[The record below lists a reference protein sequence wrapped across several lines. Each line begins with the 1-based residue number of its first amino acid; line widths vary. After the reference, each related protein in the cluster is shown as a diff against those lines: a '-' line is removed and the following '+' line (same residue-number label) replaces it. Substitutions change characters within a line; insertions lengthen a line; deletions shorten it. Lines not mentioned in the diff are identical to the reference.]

1 MNEAYRKGVARV
13 GCSICPFSSE
23 WSEQVVGKVYPES
36 INKFLD
42 HLESKMSLL
51 SITKPKDKE
60 DYIKYGNWKK
70 RAGGKTANVEGSGVN
85 FISSNPD
92 FKAEFVKPK
101 EDLLKWLYPIGNL
114 TLESTMNEDSRGAL
128 RYAGNLYPFEIIH
141 SENGDG
147 MTFTI
152 HNVGS
157 DIILVS
163 LLKRACY
170 KTTYCVHC
178 EVCEVECSTGALSVV
193 PLVKIDKNKCI
204 HCHKC
209 LTFKDRGCV
218 MANSINISE
227 TKVKTK
233 MATSGIDRYS
243 TFGLRDKWISDFF
256 ENDIDFFKGGG
267 QLGTKMIP
275 ACTNWFREA
284 EILTEKDKQITEFGR
299 QLKSV
304 YSVNPVAAWEIL
316 WVNLSLNSQIVQFYT
331 SNINFSQPYTKAE
344 ILELMISEFEGINSN
359 TLKNPLGALCNMF
372 GITEETII
380 GDQIKQ
386 GVITS
391 KGKTVENVVRYAH
404 NDLSLIAAAYSLYR
418 YAERQNRY
426 MLTVSE
432 FYDENQKEGIYR
444 QFGINRDS
452 FERLLLSLQE
462 ESNHVLRA
470 ELNMGLDNI
479 ILREDLKSI
488 DILKMML

>member
-1 MNEAYRKGVARV
+1 
-13 GCSICPFSSE
+13 
-23 WSEQVVGKVYPES
+23 
-36 INKFLD
+36 
-42 HLESKMSLL
+42 
-51 SITKPKDKE
+51 
-60 DYIKYGNWKK
+60 
-70 RAGGKTANVEGSGVN
+70 
-85 FISSNPD
+85 
-92 FKAEFVKPK
+92 
-101 EDLLKWLYPIGNL
+101 
-114 TLESTMNEDSRGAL
+114 
-128 RYAGNLYPFEIIH
+128 
-141 SENGDG
+141 
-147 MTFTI
+147 
-152 HNVGS
+152 
-157 DIILVS
+157 
-163 LLKRACY
+163 
-170 KTTYCVHC
+170 
-178 EVCEVECSTGALSVV
+178 
-193 PLVKIDKNKCI
+193 
-204 HCHKC
+204 
-209 LTFKDRGCV
+209 
-218 MANSINISE
+218 
-227 TKVKTK
+227 

-284 EILTEKDKQITEFGR
+284 EILTEKDKQITDFGR

-304 YSVNPVAAWEIL
+304 YAVNPVAAWEIL

-386 GVITS
+386 GVITA
-391 KGKTVENVVRYAH
+391 KGKTVENIARYSQ

-418 YAERQNRY
+418 YAENQKRLS
-426 MLTVSE
+426 LTVSE

-462 ESNHVLRA
+462 EGNHVLRA

>member
-1 MNEAYRKGVARV
+1 MNFPKVSV
-13 GCSICPFSSE
+13 SST
-23 WSEQVVGKVYPES
+23 S
-36 INKFLD
+36 
-42 HLESKMSLL
+42 SKDSM
-51 SITKPKDKE
+51 
-60 DYIKYGNWKK
+60 
-70 RAGGKTANVEGSGVN
+70 A
-85 FISSNPD
+85 SSNNSLRSSLVENS
-92 FKAEFVKPK
+92 FNGFSTSEVVVSSSI
-101 EDLLKWLYPIGNL
+101 EL
-114 TLESTMNEDSRGAL
+114 TDS
-128 RYAGNLYPFEIIH
+128 
-141 SENGDG
+141 
-147 MTFTI
+147 
-152 HNVGS
+152 S
-157 DIILVS
+157 D
-163 LLKRACY
+163 
-170 KTTYCVHC
+170 
-178 EVCEVECSTGALSVV
+178 VC
-193 PLVKIDKNKCI
+193 
-204 HCHKC
+204 
-209 LTFKDRGCV
+209 
-218 MANSINISE
+218 NSINISE

-284 EILTEKDKQITEFGR
+284 EILTEKDKQITDFGR

-304 YSVNPVAAWEIL
+304 YVVNPVAAWEIL

-331 SNINFSQPYTKAE
+331 SNINFSQPYTKTE

-386 GVITS
+386 GVITA
-391 KGKTVENVVRYAH
+391 KGKTVENIARYSQ

-418 YAERQNRY
+418 YAENQKRLS
-426 MLTVSE
+426 LTVSE

-462 ESNHVLRA
+462 EGNHVLRA